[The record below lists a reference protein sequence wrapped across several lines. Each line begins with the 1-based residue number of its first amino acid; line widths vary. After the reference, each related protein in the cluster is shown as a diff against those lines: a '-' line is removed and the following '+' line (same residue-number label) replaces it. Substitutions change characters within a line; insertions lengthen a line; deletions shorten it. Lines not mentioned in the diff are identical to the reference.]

1 MKETDLDMKSSPKK
15 NTTDIVK
22 DSLKDGMNRI
32 TPDKK
37 DAIEDVK
44 KFVDYCDEFLEV
56 NKEKY
61 YEAVDMN
68 QDAIREIRRLNRSKN
83 TGLFIFAGIVLAIK
97 NLDWSF
103 LTITKPAKRMLEEY
117 WFSKGKIREYN
128 EVRTDFIDM
137 KDLYEKL
144 RKVHEVE

>member
-1 MKETDLDMKSSPKK
+1 MKKTDLDMKSSPKK

-37 DAIEDVK
+37 DAIEDLK